1 MYIKKLKP
9 TSLHLNLRWDHYKS
23 ILFWLQISEAMV
35 ALNFPPRFGDSEGW
49 PTNTFAKSNLLLNF
63 EKHKSSYSGRK
74 FVTFKK
80 KNSVPKDLLNT
91 IKCYILPVAEVQ
103 YVNTKYL
110 FSNIFKEQPFFPRQ
124 DSFYINRLVCVHIL
138 DIFSCNLLDTSRG

>member
-1 MYIKKLKP
+1 MLNVTYIRPMYIKKLKP

-63 EKHKSSYSGRK
+63 EKHKSSYSGQK

-91 IKCYILPVAEVQ
+91 IKCYILPVAEVLYSTCIQ
-103 YVNTKYL
+103 NIYFQTSSKNNL
-110 FSNIFKEQPFFPRQ
+110 FS
-124 DSFYINRLVCVHIL
+124 L
-138 DIFSCNLLDTSRG
+138 DKTVSI

>member
-23 ILFWLQISEAMV
+23 ILFWLQIPEAMV

-63 EKHKSSYSGRK
+63 EKHKSSYSGQK

-91 IKCYILPVAEVQ
+91 IKCYILPVAEVLYSTCIQ
-103 YVNTKYL
+103 NIYFQTSSKNNL
-110 FSNIFKEQPFFPRQ
+110 FS
-124 DSFYINRLVCVHIL
+124 L
-138 DIFSCNLLDTSRG
+138 DKTVSI